1 MSTRNV
7 AVLLPL
13 LLTACGGGG
22 GGGAVQPTPTPT
34 PTPSVTGSVFA
45 PTSGPGD
52 TQLYFPLGAGDQWFY
67 NATTNDPTASAPT
80 GFSVVSVNGS
90 HTVKNVSATVVTTAS
105 PIGASAGTIDNYY
118 YASPGGITYLGNND
132 ATDAITPLI
141 IPYPQLLFP
150 VNTGQVASI
159 AGMNLSLG
167 DDTQGNPITGSL
179 NYTIA
184 NADFESVTVPAGI
197 FPKALKQVTSTS
209 VSGTDSLTHQT
220 VTVTGTDTLWLVPGV
235 GIVKEV
241 TVIDSSPSVTTENDL
256 RGYLV
261 NGTGHGLGVP
271 VTIASGTAISSIPG
285 NFSSAP
291 AIATDGTNFLVA
303 VPQVAGAG
311 VAQTLTW
318 VGYVVEPGGTVLRSF
333 NLTAA
338 FPAPMGGS
346 TQMAALGYD
355 GTNYLFVYAS
365 PNVAPSLVA
374 ESVSPTGTVLAGPT
388 TIVGAAGSSPALA
401 FNGTN
406 YLLVFV
412 GSNAVTQTDQVFAQ
426 ALSPSSAQ
434 AIGSGPVPLVANTGA
449 TGQYQSEI
457 AVASNGANFL
467 AVWDGCSGGGACG
480 IYASRLDSTGTV
492 LDSTAI
498 AIVNPPGTSTGASA
512 DAPAV
517 AFDGQNY
524 LVAYV
529 DYRPQGGSGN
539 SNISAARISPAGTL
553 LDGIAATAGIA
564 ITTTPGSNSSPLSVA
579 SMGGES
585 WVTWSSGSVSAE
597 TQVGGALVST
607 AGQVAHP
614 LPAGTPLFA
623 PPITGGQVLT
633 VTAGRAGAGLL
644 AWLALPFAA
653 PTATPAS
660 SFGTMAMY
668 P

>member
-1 MSTRNV
+1 MRTGIV

-22 GGGAVQPTPTPT
+22 GGGGGVQPTPTP
-34 PTPSVTGSVFA
+34 SITGSVFA

-67 NATTNDPTASAPT
+67 NATTNDPKASAPT

-90 HTVKNVSATVVTTAS
+90 HTVKNVSATVVTAAS
-105 PIGASAGTIDNYY
+105 PIGTSTGTIDNYY
-118 YASPGGITYLGNND
+118 YESPGGITYLGNND
-132 ATDAITPLI
+132 AADGITPLI
-141 IPYPQLLFP
+141 IPYPQLIFP
-150 VNTGQVASI
+150 ANTGQVASI
-159 AGMNLSLG
+159 VGTNLSLG
-167 DDTQGNPITGSL
+167 NDTQGNPITGNL

-197 FPKALKQVTSTS
+197 FPNALKQVTSTS
-209 VSGTDSLTHQT
+209 VSGTDSFTHQT
-220 VTVTGTDTLWLVPGV
+220 VTVTGTDTIWLVPGI
-235 GIVKEV
+235 GTVKEV
-241 TVIDSSPSVTTENDL
+241 TVINSSPSVTTENDL
-256 RGYLV
+256 RGYIV
-261 NGTGHGLGVP
+261 NGAGHGLGVP
-271 VTIASGTAISSIPG
+271 VTIASGTAISSNPG

-311 VAQTLTW
+311 AGQTFTW
-318 VGYVVEPGGTVLRSF
+318 VGYVVEPSGMVLRSF

-338 FPAPMGGS
+338 FSAPTGGS

-365 PNVAPSLVA
+365 PNVAPSLMA
-374 ESVSPTGTVLAGPT
+374 ESVSPTGTVLAGPN
-388 TIVGAAGSSPALA
+388 TILGAAGSSPALA

-412 GSNAVTQTDQVFAQ
+412 GSNAVIQTDQVFAQ

-434 AIGSGPVPLVANTGA
+434 AIGSGPVPLVANSGT
-449 TGQYQSEI
+449 TGQYQSGI
-457 AVASNGANFL
+457 AVASDGANFL
-467 AVWDGCSGGGACG
+467 AVWDGCSGGGGCG
-480 IYASRLDSTGTV
+480 IYASRVDSTGTV

-498 AIVNPPGTSTGASA
+498 AIVNAPGSA
-512 DAPAV
+512 YAPAV

-524 LVAYV
+524 MVAYV
-529 DYRPQGGSGN
+529 DNRPQGGSGN
-539 SNISAARISPAGTL
+539 SNISATRISPAGTL
-553 LDGIAATAGIA
+553 LDGTATTAGIA
-564 ITTTPGSNSSPLSVA
+564 ITTTPGSNSSPVSVT

-607 AGQVAHP
+607 AGQVVNP
-614 LPAGTPLFA
+614 VPAGTPVFA
-623 PPITGGQVLT
+623 SPIAGGQVLT
-633 VTAGRAGAGLL
+633 VTVGRAGAGLL
-644 AWLALPFAA
+644 AWLALPFSE

>member
-1 MSTRNV
+1 MRTRIV
-7 AVLLPL
+7 VVLLPVL
-13 LLTACGGGG
+13 LAACGGGG
-22 GGGAVQPTPTPT
+22 GGSGVQPTPTP
-34 PTPSVTGSVFA
+34 SITGSVFA

-52 TQLYFPLGAGDQWFY
+52 TQLYFPIGAGNQWFY
-67 NATTNDPTASAPT
+67 NATTSDPTASAPT

-90 HTVKNVSATVVTTAS
+90 HTVKNVSATVVTTVS
-105 PIGASAGTIDNYY
+105 PIGTSAGTIDNYY

-132 ATDAITPLI
+132 ATDGITPLI

-159 AGMNLSLG
+159 VGTNLSLG
-167 DDTQGNPITGSL
+167 NDTQGNAITGSL
-179 NYTIA
+179 NDTIA

-197 FPKALKQVTSTS
+197 FPNALKQVTSTS

-220 VTVTGTDTLWLVPGV
+220 ATITGTDTIWLVPGI
-235 GIVKEV
+235 GTVKEV
-241 TVIDSSPSVTTENDL
+241 TVINSSPSVTTENDL
-256 RGYLV
+256 RGYVV

-311 VAQTLTW
+311 AGQTLTW
-318 VGYVVEPGGTVLRSF
+318 VGYVVEPSGIVLRKF

-338 FPAPMGGS
+338 FPAPIGGF

-365 PNVAPSLVA
+365 PNVAPSLIV
-374 ESVSPTGTVLAGPT
+374 ESVSPTGTVLAGPN
-388 TIVGAAGSSPALA
+388 TILGAAGSSPALA

-412 GSNAVTQTDQVFAQ
+412 GSNAVTQADQVFAQ

-434 AIGSGPVPLVANTGA
+434 AIGSGPVPLVANTGT
-449 TGQYQSEI
+449 TGQYQSGI
-457 AVASNGANFL
+457 AVASDGANFL
-467 AVWDGCSGGGACG
+467 AVWDGCSGGGGCG
-480 IYASRLDSTGTV
+480 IYASRVDSTGTV

-498 AIVNPPGTSTGASA
+498 AIVNAPGTPTGASA

-517 AFDGQNY
+517 AFDGENY

-539 SNISAARISPAGTL
+539 SNISATRISPAGTL
-553 LDGIAATAGIA
+553 LDGTANTAGIA
-564 ITTTPGSNSSPLSVA
+564 ITTTPGSNSSPVSVA

-607 AGQVAHP
+607 AGQVLNP
-614 LPAGTPLFA
+614 VPAGTPVFA
-623 PPITGGQVLT
+623 SPIAGGQVLT
-633 VTAGRAGAGLL
+633 VTAGRAGASLL
-644 AWLALPFAA
+644 AWLALPFSE

-660 SFGTMAMY
+660 SFGTLGMY

>member
-1 MSTRNV
+1 MSTRIV
-7 AVLLPL
+7 ALLLPL
-13 LLTACGGGG
+13 LLAACGGGG
-22 GGGAVQPTPTPT
+22 GGGGVQPTPTP
-34 PTPSVTGSVFA
+34 SITGSVFA

-52 TQLYFPLGAGDQWFY
+52 SQLYFPIGAGDQWFY
-67 NATTNDPTASAPT
+67 NATTNDPNASAPT

-105 PIGASAGTIDNYY
+105 PIGTTTGTMDNYY
-118 YASPGGITYLGNND
+118 YASPGGITNLGNND
-132 ATDAITPLI
+132 STDKTTPLI

-159 AGMNLSLG
+159 VGTNLSLG
-167 DDTQGNPITGSL
+167 NDTQGNPITGNL

-184 NADFESVTVPAGI
+184 NTDFESVTVPAGI
-197 FPKALKQVTSTS
+197 FPNALKQVTSTS
-209 VSGTDSLTHQT
+209 VNGTDSLTHQT
-220 VTVTGTDTLWLVPGV
+220 VTVTGTDTIWLVPGI
-235 GIVKEV
+235 GTVKEV
-241 TVIDSSPSVTTENDL
+241 TVINSSPSVTTENDL
-256 RGYLV
+256 RGYVV

-285 NFSSAP
+285 GFSSAP
-291 AIATDGTNFLVA
+291 AIATDGVNFLVA
-303 VPQVAGAG
+303 VPQFAGAG
-311 VAQTLTW
+311 AGQTLTW
-318 VGYVVEPGGTVLRSF
+318 MGYVVEPSGIVLRSF

-365 PNVAPSLVA
+365 PNVAPSLMA
-374 ESVSPTGTVLAGPT
+374 ESVSPTGTMLAGPN
-388 TIVGAAGSSPALA
+388 TIPGAAGSSPALA

-434 AIGSGPVPLVANTGA
+434 AIGSGPVPLVANSGT
-449 TGQYQSEI
+449 TGQYQSGI
-457 AVASNGANFL
+457 AIASDCANFL
-467 AVWDGCSGGGACG
+467 AVWDGCSGGGECG
-480 IYASRLDSTGTV
+480 IDASRVDSTGTV

-498 AIVNPPGTSTGASA
+498 AIVNAPVTPTGASA

-529 DYRPQGGSGN
+529 DYRPQGSSGN
-539 SNISAARISPAGTL
+539 SNISATRISPAGTL
-553 LDGIAATAGIA
+553 LDGTAAAAGIA
-564 ITTTPGSNSSPLSVA
+564 ITTTPGNNSSPVSVA
-579 SMGGES
+579 STGGES

-607 AGQVAHP
+607 AGQVVNP
-614 LPAGTPLFA
+614 VLAGSPVFES
-623 PPITGGQVLT
+623 PIAGGQMLT
-633 VTAGRAGAGLL
+633 VTLGRAGAGLL
-644 AWLALPFAA
+644 AWLALPFSA

-660 SFGTMAMY
+660 SFGTMGMY

>member
-1 MSTRNV
+1 MSTRIV
-7 AVLLPL
+7 AL
-13 LLTACGGGG
+13 LLALLLAACGGGG
-22 GGGAVQPTPTPT
+22 GGGGVQPTPTP
-34 PTPSVTGSVFA
+34 SITGSVFA

-52 TQLYFPLGAGDQWFY
+52 SQLYFPIGAGDQWFY
-67 NATTNDPTASAPT
+67 NATTNDPNASAPT

-105 PIGASAGTIDNYY
+105 PIGTSTGTLDNYY

-132 ATDAITPLI
+132 ATDGVTPLI

-150 VNTGQVASI
+150 VNTGQVTSI
-159 AGMNLSLG
+159 VGTNLSLG
-167 DDTQGNPITGSL
+167 KDTQGNPITGNL

-197 FPKALKQVTSTS
+197 FPNALKQVTSTS
-209 VSGTDSLTHQT
+209 VTGTDSLTHQT
-220 VTVTGTDTLWLVPGV
+220 VTLTGTDTIWLVPGI
-235 GIVKEV
+235 GTVKEV
-241 TVIDSSPSVTTENDL
+241 SVVNSNPSVTTENDL
-256 RGYLV
+256 RGYIV

-285 NFSSAP
+285 GFSSAP

-303 VPQVAGAG
+303 VPQVAGAAAG
-311 VAQTLTW
+311 QTLTW
-318 VGYVVEPGGTVLRSF
+318 VGYVVGPSGIVLRSF

-355 GTNYLFVYAS
+355 GTNFLFVYAS
-365 PNVAPSLVA
+365 PNDAPSLMA
-374 ESVSPTGTVLAGPT
+374 ESVSPTGTVLAGPN
-388 TIVGAAGSSPALA
+388 TILGAAGSSPALA
-401 FNGTN
+401 FNGTS

-434 AIGSGPVPLVANTGA
+434 AIGSGPVPLVANSGT
-449 TGQYQSEI
+449 TGQYQSGI
-457 AVASNGANFL
+457 AIASDGANFL
-467 AVWDGCSGGGACG
+467 AVWDGCSGGGECG
-480 IYASRLDSTGTV
+480 IDASRVDSTGTV

-498 AIVNPPGTSTGASA
+498 AIVNAPDTSTGASA

-524 LVAYV
+524 LVGYV

-539 SNISAARISPAGTL
+539 SNISATRISPAGTL
-553 LDGIAATAGIA
+553 LDGTAAAAGIA
-564 ITTTPGSNSSPLSVA
+564 ITTTPGNNSSPVSVA
-579 SMGGES
+579 STGGES

-597 TQVGGALVST
+597 TQVGGVLVST
-607 AGQVAHP
+607 AGQVVNP
-614 LPAGTPLFA
+614 VPAGSPVFES
-623 PPITGGQVLT
+623 PIAGGQMLT
-633 VTAGRAGAGLL
+633 VTVGRAGAGLL
-644 AWLALPFAA
+644 AWLALPFSA

-660 SFGTMAMY
+660 SFGTMGMY

>member
-1 MSTRNV
+1 MSTRIV
-7 AVLLPL
+7 AVLLPV

-22 GGGAVQPTPTPT
+22 GGGVPPTPTPT
-34 PTPSVTGSVFA
+34 ITGSVFA

-90 HTVKNVSATVVTTAS
+90 HTVKNVSATIVTAAS
-105 PIGASAGTIDNYY
+105 PIGTSTGTIDNYY

-132 ATDAITPLI
+132 TTDGITPLI
-141 IPYPQLLFP
+141 IPYPQLFFP
-150 VNTGQVASI
+150 VNTGQVAGI
-159 AGMNLSLG
+159 VGTNLSLG
-167 DDTQGNPITGSL
+167 NDTQGNPITGNL

-197 FPKALKQVTSTS
+197 FPNALKQVTSTS

-220 VTVTGTDTLWLVPGV
+220 VTITGTDTIWLVPGI
-235 GIVKEV
+235 GTVKEV
-241 TVIDSSPSVTTENDL
+241 TVINSNPSVTTENDL
-256 RGYLV
+256 RGYVV

-285 NFSSAP
+285 NFLSAP

-303 VPQVAGAG
+303 VPQVSGAGAG
-311 VAQTLTW
+311 QTLTW
-318 VGYVVEPGGTVLRSF
+318 VGYVVEPSGIVLRSF

-338 FPAPMGGS
+338 FTPPTGGLS
-346 TQMAALGYD
+346 QMAALSYD

-365 PNVAPSLVA
+365 PNVAPSLMA
-374 ESVSPTGTVLAGPT
+374 ESVSPTGTVLAGPN
-388 TIVGAAGSSPALA
+388 TILGAAGFSPALA
-401 FNGTN
+401 FNGTD

-412 GSNAVTQTDQVFAQ
+412 GINAQMQTDQVFAQ

-434 AIGSGPVPLVANTGA
+434 AIGSGPVPLVANSGT
-449 TGQYQSEI
+449 TNQYQTGI
-457 AVASNGANFL
+457 AVASDGANFL
-467 AVWDGCSGGGACG
+467 AVWDGCSSGGGCG
-480 IYASRLDSTGTV
+480 IYASRVDSTGTV

-498 AIVNPPGTSTGASA
+498 AIVSPPVTPTGASA
-512 DAPAV
+512 DGPAV

-524 LVAYV
+524 LVPYV

-553 LDGIAATAGIA
+553 LDGTASTAGIA
-564 ITTTPGSNSSPLSVA
+564 ITTTPGSNCSSLSVA
-579 SMGGES
+579 SMGNES

-597 TQVGGALVST
+597 TQVSGALVST
-607 AGQVAHP
+607 AGLVVNP
-614 LPAGTPLFA
+614 VPAGTPVFA
-623 PPITGGQVLT
+623 SPIAGGQVLT
-633 VTAGRAGAGLL
+633 VTVGRAGAGLL
-644 AWLALPFAA
+644 AWLALPFSV